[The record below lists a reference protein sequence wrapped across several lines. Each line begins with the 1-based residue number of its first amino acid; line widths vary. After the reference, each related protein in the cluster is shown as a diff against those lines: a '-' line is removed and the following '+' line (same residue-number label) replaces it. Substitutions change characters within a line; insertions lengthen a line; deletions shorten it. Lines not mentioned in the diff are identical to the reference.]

1 MVSGEA
7 AAPALGSGAETL
19 GGAVVLVDGA
29 LWVGVVFGPSPPPQP
44 AATIALTT
52 ANDTNIDPRT
62 ERFTVIIPHNGALST
77 QHPMPGQAEGGL
89 RGRLV
94 LAP

>member
-1 MVSGEA
+1 M
-7 AAPALGSGAETL
+7 
-19 GGAVVLVDGA
+19 VLVDGA

-62 ERFTVIIPHNGALST
+62 ERFTVIIPHNG
-77 QHPMPGQAEGGL
+77 H
-89 RGRLV
+89 
-94 LAP
+94 